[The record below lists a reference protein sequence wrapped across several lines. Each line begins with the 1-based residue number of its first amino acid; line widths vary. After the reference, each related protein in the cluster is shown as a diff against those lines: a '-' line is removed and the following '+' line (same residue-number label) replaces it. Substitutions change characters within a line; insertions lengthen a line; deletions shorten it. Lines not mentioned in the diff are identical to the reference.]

1 MHVVAIVD
9 GVRDG
14 WHLVGAVCG
23 VVAGRPRVVAGAV
36 DRVAVRCRIA
46 ALVGHAAHVVGCL

>member
-9 GVRDG
+9 GVHDG
-14 WHLVGAVCG
+14 WRLVGAVCG

-36 DRVAVRCRIA
+36 DRVAVRCRID
-46 ALVGHAAHVVGCL
+46 ALV